1 MNQEIN
7 AIREVFTNLSNTI
20 KKLHFDNC
28 YLKDSGVNFKKKTI
42 IQNQNVHP
50 LDFKN
55 NLWETLFWNESLILR
70 CISEKNNADENQQK
84 EKIDENM

>member
-28 YLKDSGVNFKKKTI
+28 YLKDSAVSFKKKTI
-42 IQNQNVHP
+42 IQNQSVHP
-50 LDFKN
+50 LEFKS
-55 NLWETLFWNESLILR
+55 NLWEALFLNESLILR
-70 CISEKNNADENQQK
+70 SINEKNNPVEKKDED
-84 EKIDENM
+84 KIDVNS